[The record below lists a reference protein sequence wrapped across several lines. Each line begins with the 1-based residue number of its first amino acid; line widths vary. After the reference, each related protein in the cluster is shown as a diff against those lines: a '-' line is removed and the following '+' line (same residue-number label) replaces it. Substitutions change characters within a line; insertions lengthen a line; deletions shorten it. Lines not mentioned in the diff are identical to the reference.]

1 MYSVML
7 MRLHSGRRES
17 ATMRDGQQEVEIRV
31 SRAAMDEGVHH
42 ILVDLPLRPVAP
54 GGAEAEF
61 VIEHPVLQGV
71 RLLTRAAGVLG
82 LLPGQVEIALLDLEL
97 AGALGGTRRF
107 LHGLG
112 KHLEQAGL
120 LVNGHMAGIWKHEHK
135 GRTVSVE
142 ISPFAK
148 LPRWTRTQIDAEAER
163 LAAFV
168 GGDLKL
174 KIL

>member
-120 LVNGHMAGIWKHEHK
+120 LVNGH
-135 GRTVSVE
+135 
-142 ISPFAK
+142 
-148 LPRWTRTQIDAEAER
+148 IDALLSLNRPEQYEGQHRQHSHTEEVER
-163 LAAFV
+163 AGEGSQDRAAAD
-168 GGDLKL
+168 GHPSAH
-174 KIL
+174 